1 MVDLI
6 NMVISFCILYFGNK
20 LFPSHIVADSV
31 QTIILCT
38 LIVYVV
44 HTIIG
49 FLFIL
54 ISQLIDLDSKAII
67 ILGLII
73 SLSMVAVSLLVCTKL
88 LSGFE
93 INGVL
98 TYVLLTVAYIS
109 LSVTRKKSK

>member
-20 LFPSHIVADSV
+20 LFPSHIVVDSI

-44 HTIIG
+44 HIVIG

-54 ISQLIDLDSKAII
+54 ISQLFKGNII
-67 ILGLII
+67 IVLGLII
-73 SLSMVAVSLLVCTKL
+73 SLSMVSVSLLVCTKL
-88 LSGFE
+88 LGGFE

-109 LSVTRKKSK
+109 LSVTRKKNK